1 METYPVM
8 APETPLEI
16 TVSDLLALKN
26 ENSVHTLLDVRELQE
41 IAVCRLDPCLHIP
54 MPDVPASVDQLPSD
68 RPLVVFCNHGMRS
81 AQVVA
86 WLRHNGFDNAID
98 LQGGIDR
105 WALEIDPT
113 MPTY

>member
-54 MPDVPASVDQLPSD
+54 YQLPSD
-68 RPLVVFCNHGMRS
+68 HPLVVFLPPWH
-81 AQVVA
+81 AQCAGRRVVTPQ
-86 WLRHNGFDNAID
+86 WV
-98 LQGGIDR
+98 
-105 WALEIDPT
+105 
-113 MPTY
+113 